1 MSNKNQ
7 MIEETLEALAE
18 AGYDTDT
25 MRSEYK
31 HVGATGRERCT
42 LSPRAWVAKM
52 TMHAMRQL
60 IADLSRVEEAVEED
74 AEEMDPITAIIAERV
89 QSCTVGCAV
98 CGALHTVAEMR
109 TVCNNE
115 VNGQYQLVCTSCKD
129 SNKHLVRL
137 G

>member
-1 MSNKNQ
+1 

-31 HVGATGRERCT
+31 HVGATGRERRT

-52 TMHAMRQL
+52 TMHAMREL
-60 IADLSRVEEAVEED
+60 IADLSRVEETVEED
-74 AEEMDPITAIIAERV
+74 VTEEMDPLTSLRAEQV

-98 CGALHTVAEMR
+98 CGELHTIAEMR

-115 VNGQYQLVCTSCKD
+115 VNGQYQIVCTSCKD